1 VHLRLNHKTIL
12 VKKSLT
18 IEEYKNFYFNETK
31 YGKPV
36 IVDYTTYATPS
47 SSKKYS
53 GSWALALFL
62 FSLLF

>member
-1 VHLRLNHKTIL
+1 MRKKLNQLKPTGD
-12 VKKSLT
+12 
-18 IEEYKNFYFNETK
+18 FNETK